1 MADSDWLTPAV
12 VRAQTGLRQ
21 GSATDDAALLLAANA
36 AAEYVEELRPE
47 LFTVPE
53 PPEGPLYVPTHRV
66 LLASAMLA
74 HRWYSWRSSPL
85 GVAGYGELGSAGIL
99 RYDPDI
105 ARLLGIGSESG
116 RFVFGAPTVPTE
128 ESTS

>member
-1 MADSDWLTPAV
+1 V

-21 GSATDDAALLLAANA
+21 GSTTDDAALLMAANA
-36 AAEYVEELRPE
+36 AAEYVEELRPD
-47 LFTVPE
+47 LFLDPV
-53 PPEGPLYVPTHRV
+53 PPEGPLFVPSSRV
-66 LLASAMLA
+66 FLAAAMLA
-74 HRWYSWRSSPL
+74 HRWYSRRSSPL
-85 GVAGYGELGSAGIL
+85 GVAGYGELGAAGIL

>member
-1 MADSDWLTPAV
+1 V

-21 GSATDDAALLLAANA
+21 GTPTDDAALVLAANA

-47 LFTVPE
+47 LFLPGELPE
-53 PPEGPLYVPTHRV
+53 DPAVFTPTHRV
-66 LLASAMLA
+66 KLAAAMLA
-74 HRWYSWRSSPL
+74 HRWYSRRSSPL